1 MSVKEKISESLS
13 MPKDVTMNF
22 PRLTLLGKS
31 ELTVENFKG
40 IVEYTENL
48 LRLNTST
55 HLLKIE
61 GERLMVLNM
70 TSEDIEIRGIINKI
84 SME

>member
-40 IVEYTENL
+40 VYN
-48 LRLNTST
+48 
-55 HLLKIE
+55 
-61 GERLMVLNM
+61 VLNNPSFKNKQVFLHPFFWIF
-70 TSEDIEIRGIINKI
+70 SEQV
-84 SME
+84 S